1 VIGEKVTGKGI
12 LQQVGIETGEG
23 LSGTALLLASIMLQE
38 CCMSQPCTG
47 SIGMTHHIAHAAGI
61 PVGQTSIF
69 LVAFIGFFLLSA
81 IFTGNYGEDA
91 IDDDKTY

>member
-1 VIGEKVTGKGI
+1 MPGETCGCTVSPAV
-12 LQQVGIETGEG
+12 QVCLFLTC
-23 LSGTALLLASIMLQE
+23 SA
-38 CCMSQPCTG
+38 
-47 SIGMTHHIAHAAGI
+47 AHAAGI

-81 IFTGNYGEDA
+81 IFTGNYGESA